1 MHNFQSGAA
10 QLPFRTSMN
19 CSRRPCNFAIACPIK
34 CFNMLG
40 KAYFSTFNYL
50 LNINIVIAALR
61 DISIIDLDI

>member
-1 MHNFQSGAA
+1 
-10 QLPFRTSMN
+10 MN

-61 DISIIDLDI
+61 DISIIDLGI